1 MMPQMSGYEVL
12 DHIRAHPSARP
23 LVIVLTA
30 GGEPRP
36 NDTSLIIAT
45 LHKPFDVELLVDT
58 ILAGL
63 SALDAHIPSDASAAA
78 VNPEKIN

>member
-1 MMPQMSGYEVL
+1 VL
-12 DHIRAHPSARP
+12 DHIRGYPSARP

-45 LHKPFDVELLVDT
+45 LQKPFDVELLVDT
-58 ILAGL
+58 ILACL
-63 SALDAHIPSDASAAA
+63 SALDTPIPPDASATP
-78 VNPEKIN
+78 VKPEKVN